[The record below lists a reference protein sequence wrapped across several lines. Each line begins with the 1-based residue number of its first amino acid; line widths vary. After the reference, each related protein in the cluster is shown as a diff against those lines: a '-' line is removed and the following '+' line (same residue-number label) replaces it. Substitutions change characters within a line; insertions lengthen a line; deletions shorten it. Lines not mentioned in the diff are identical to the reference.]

1 MARTRSSHTEKLR
14 ARRSGRRQS
23 KSTLR
28 RPGSASSGARRGLA
42 SALGKIEGRLRN
54 ARGQRGRKSTAAKVL
69 ESTGLKVEASA
80 HSPMS

>member
-42 SALGKIEGRLRN
+42 SALGKIEGR
-54 ARGQRGRKSTAAKVL
+54 KSTAAKVL
-69 ESTGLKVEASA
+69 RGQIESGSVGALADELRAIS
-80 HSPMS
+80 SR